1 MGAFLTGGVRRA
13 AFARL
18 FFFLLFFF
26 CLSFASAEAAEF
38 DGAYKGIAGAA
49 GYRLTLTQDGQR
61 VTGQLR
67 PPSGGAFALNGHRT
81 GNAAQ
86 GSARRGQTQH
96 YFHFEERPL
105 GVQFLLIPS
114 GADGQPRIGEALEM
128 SFMKE
133 GLRVP
138 ESAQREEKK
147 APEAASLLTFIDG
160 FRSWSP
166 KEMARL
172 YRGLDARD
180 RDLLLLFDHISAE
193 LLWRVCAGN
202 PPHGSFTAEDLLA
215 LLKRQD
221 VTCADYLDLVSRV
234 RDAGLIEEF
243 VRKVNFQLDILR
255 ETVKCAEGGE
265 KEHCADVGALRAPIV
280 ARWRPADAIMMA
292 LSEGYRRPE
301 AAPLPPLAPPE
312 EMQETPEE
320 KERPGLVPG
329 APLPL
334 ARPDVA
340 AADAAPTLAPGVP
353 LPLAPPR

>member
-1 MGAFLTGGVRRA
+1 MGGLLTGGLRRA
-13 AFARL
+13 AFARW
-18 FFFLLFFF
+18 FSFLLFFF
-26 CLSFASAEAAEF
+26 CLTGASHAAEF
-38 DGAYKGIAGAA
+38 DGAYNGIAGAD
-49 GYRLTLTQDGQR
+49 GYRLTLTQEGQR
-61 VTGQLR
+61 VVGQLR

-105 GVQFLLIPS
+105 GVQFLLIPA

-138 ESAQREEKK
+138 ESAQKEEEK

-172 YRGLDARD
+172 YRSLEARD
-180 RDLLLLFDHISAE
+180 RDLLLLFDHIAAE

-202 PPHGSFTAEDLLA
+202 PPHGSFTAADLAA
-215 LLKRQD
+215 LLKRQN

-280 ARWRPADAIMMA
+280 ARWRPAEAIMSSLAKDYTPRENAPVPPSA
-292 LSEGYRRPE
+292 LVEEAPPEEARNVEEEPVQVVPDAPVPLARPE
-301 AAPLPPLAPPE
+301 AAAMPA
-312 EMQETPEE
+312 
-320 KERPGLVPG
+320 
-329 APLPL
+329 
-334 ARPDVA
+334 PDVR
-340 AADAAPTLAPGVP
+340 VP
-353 LPLAPPR
+353 LPRPR